1 MSEAVGTVRDG
12 VHVFPVRVYYEDTD
26 AGGVVYY
33 ANYLKFAER
42 ARTDLLRVLGIEQS
56 HLAGEAGLVFVVRR
70 CAADFLRPARLDD
83 GLEIHTGVT
92 DVKGAS
98 VDMSQSVRRNG
109 DELVRMEVRIAC
121 MKRADP
127 GRPARIPQ
135 GIRSA
140 FEAWR
145 DAS

>member
-1 MSEAVGTVRDG
+1 MTGEL
-12 VHVFPVRVYYEDTD
+12 PVRIYYEDTD

-42 ARTDLLRVLGIEQS
+42 ARTDLLRILGIEQS
-56 HLAGEAGLVFVVRR
+56 HLSDEAGLFFVVRR

-98 VDMSQSVRRNG
+98 VDMNQSVRRNG

-135 GIRSA
+135 EIRAA

>member
-1 MSEAVGTVRDG
+1 MSEAVGTVRGG

-42 ARTDLLRVLGIEQS
+42 ARTDLLRILGIEQS
-56 HLAGEAGLVFVVRR
+56 HLAGEEGLVFVVRR
-70 CAADFLRPARLDD
+70 CAADFLRPAQLDD

-98 VDMSQSVRRNG
+98 VDMNQSVRRNG

-135 GIRSA
+135 EIRAA

>member
-1 MSEAVGTVRDG
+1 MSEVVDKVHGG
-12 VHVFPVRVYYEDTD
+12 IHVFPVRVYYEDTD

-42 ARTDLLRVLGIEQS
+42 ARTELLRLLGIEQS
-56 HLAGEAGLVFVVRR
+56 RLAGEAGLVFVVRH

-92 DVKGAS
+92 DVRGAS
-98 VDMSQSVRRNG
+98 VDLSQSVRRNG
-109 DELVRMEVRIAC
+109 DELVRMDVRIAC

-135 GIRSA
+135 GIRAA

-145 DAS
+145 DVS